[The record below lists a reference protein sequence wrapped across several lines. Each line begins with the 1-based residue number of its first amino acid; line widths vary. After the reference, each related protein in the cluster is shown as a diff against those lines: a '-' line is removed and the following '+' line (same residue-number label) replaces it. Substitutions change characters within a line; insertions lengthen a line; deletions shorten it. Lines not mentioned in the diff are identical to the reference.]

1 MALQETTAPQ
11 APDLQHAP
19 NSKQASALQNECIT
33 IIARSPGQALKEFH
47 RRGLGKQGYA
57 ICGRVVPH
65 KFEAINEEGKSEE
78 LFGGQHF
85 YSATFFRQQQRSR

>member
-1 MALQETTAPQ
+1 MAVQETNTPATAAIHTPM
-11 APDLQHAP
+11 
-19 NSKQASALQNECIT
+19 QNECIT

-65 KFEAINEEGKSEE
+65 KFEVINDEGIAEQ
-78 LFGGQHF
+78 LFNGEHF
-85 YSATFFRQQQRSR
+85 YSATFFRREEQPR

>member
-1 MALQETTAPQ
+1 MTLQETTTPQ
-11 APDLQHAP
+11 TTP
-19 NSKQASALQNECIT
+19 LQNECIT

-65 KFEAINEEGKSEE
+65 KFEVINDDGASQE
-78 LFGGQHF
+78 LFNGEHF
-85 YSATFFRQQQRSR
+85 YSATFFRREEQPR

>member
-1 MALQETTAPQ
+1 MTLQETP
-11 APDLQHAP
+11 PLQSTP
-19 NSKQASALQNECIT
+19 LQNECIT

-65 KFEAINEEGKSEE
+65 KFEVINDKGEAEE
-78 LFGGQHF
+78 LFDGEHF
-85 YSATFFRQQQRSR
+85 FSATFFRRDTRRR

>member
-1 MALQETTAPQ
+1 MTLQETTTPQ
-11 APDLQHAP
+11 TAT
-19 NSKQASALQNECIT
+19 LQNECIT

-65 KFEAINEEGKSEE
+65 TFEVINEDGTCEQ
-78 LFGGQHF
+78 LFDGEHF
-85 YSATFFRQQQRSR
+85 YSATFFRRQEQPR

>member
-1 MALQETTAPQ
+1 MTLQETTTPQ
-11 APDLQHAP
+11 TTP
-19 NSKQASALQNECIT
+19 LQNECIT

-65 KFEAINEEGKSEE
+65 KFEVINDDGASEQ
-78 LFGGQHF
+78 LFNGEHF
-85 YSATFFRQQQRSR
+85 YSATFFRREEQPR

>member
-1 MALQETTAPQ
+1 MTLQETTSPQ
-11 APDLQHAP
+11 SPT
-19 NSKQASALQNECIT
+19 LQNECIT

-65 KFEAINEEGKSEE
+65 KFEVINDDGASEQ
-78 LFGGQHF
+78 LFNGEHF
-85 YSATFFRQQQRSR
+85 YSATFFRREEQPR